1 MAARCLLRRTLFP
14 PGLVRCLRYQLFSP
28 SKTFILQ
35 AISKAKKSL
44 EPLSWNVNENCD
56 VDVAID
62 RAGYQSSS
70 TAYVANYNSDKENTI
85 RVELRALLIIEPP
98 SRVRKKV
105 DFPCFFFLGSK
116 KIFRKKYGV

>member
-35 AISKAKKSL
+35 AISKVKKSL

-56 VDVAID
+56 VDVAIN

-98 SRVRKKV
+98 SPVRKK
-105 DFPCFFFLGSK
+105 S
-116 KIFRKKYGV
+116 